1 MKLTGRVVWIGVLVV
16 LGLLF
21 LIPDAQAGWKSKTSM
36 NCSRAYAAV
45 ASVDNQLYVAG
56 GKKFSSGSTIIT
68 TRVEVYYPW
77 SNTWAYCRNMPT
89 ASKVWGA
96 AAAGLNSKLYVI
108 GGYTDLL
115 VTPTKTNKLQIY
127 DPTTNLWSQG
137 PVIPTALLN
146 AGAAGIASSAAVVLN
161 GKIYVL
167 DGDASATPKK
177 KFYVFDPAGPGGVY
191 WTTII
196 SGTSDFLSGC
206 TLQVMDGKIYAVG
219 GMTAAGAASNQ
230 VDVFDPTTTTWT
242 NIDPTPDMTA
252 RYDLASGVLD
262 DKLFAV
268 GGWDGTTVLTKTEA
282 FDRATTPPQWSTK
295 SDLPAARRGLG
306 GAAINGTLYVVGG
319 QSDATTYHRNLYAY
333 LPVQVI
339 VRILDPGYSSTVGV
353 DGKDWMVILRL
364 LYITNDVSDTGI
376 TAFGAGA
383 TIPGLVVLIPTDEG
397 ANPDTNWAQAPNNKF
412 NFVAVNQIGH
422 NMVEVLTTWYVSE
435 TTTLGAGWN
444 ASIYAAVTVGAAPGT
459 VSDAAG
465 DGYEDDL
472 DALGL
477 MSNVAKADFYINP
490 APDTMKQK

>member
-1 MKLTGRVVWIGVLVV
+1 MK
-16 LGLLF
+16 
-21 LIPDAQAGWKSKTSM
+21 
-36 NCSRAYAAV
+36 CSRAYAAV

-56 GKKFSSGSTIIT
+56 GKRLTTDTPPAETIS

-108 GGYTDLL
+108 GGYTD
-115 VTPTKTNKLQIY
+115 VAGTVKTNKLQVY
-127 DPTTNLWSQG
+127 DPTTNLWSAG
-137 PVIPTALLN
+137 PSLPANVS
-146 AGAAGIASSAAVVLN
+146 SSAAVVLS

-177 KFYVFDPAGPGGVY
+177 KLYIFDPAGPGGVY

-219 GMTAAGAASNQ
+219 GMTALGVASNQ
-230 VDVFDPTTTTWT
+230 VDVFNPATSTWS

-252 RYDLASGVLD
+252 RYDLASGVID
-262 DKLFAV
+262 DKLIAV
-268 GGWDGTTVLTKTEA
+268 GGWDGTTVSTKTEA
-282 FDRATTPPQWSTK
+282 FDKATTPPSWATK
-295 SDLPAARRGLG
+295 SNLPAARRGLG

-319 QSDATTYHRNLYAY
+319 ANNDFSAVYRKLYAY
-333 LPVQVI
+333 LPVQV
-339 VRILDPGYSSTVGV
+339 VVSILDPGFSSTVGV
-353 DGKDWMVILRL
+353 LGQDWMVILRL
-364 LYITNDVSDTGI
+364 LYITNDITDVGLVGNTG
-376 TAFGAGA
+376 GAGKA
-383 TIPGLVVLIPTDEG
+383 IPGLVVLIPTDEG

-412 NFVAVNQIGH
+412 NYVAVNQIGH
-422 NMVEVLTTWYVSE
+422 NMVEVLTTWFVNE
-435 TTTLGAGWN
+435 TTTLGGGWN
-444 ASIYAAVTVGAAPGT
+444 ASIYAAVTVGDAPGT
-459 VSDAAG
+459 VTDTAG

-472 DALGL
+472 QALGL

-490 APDTMKQK
+490 IADYMKKK